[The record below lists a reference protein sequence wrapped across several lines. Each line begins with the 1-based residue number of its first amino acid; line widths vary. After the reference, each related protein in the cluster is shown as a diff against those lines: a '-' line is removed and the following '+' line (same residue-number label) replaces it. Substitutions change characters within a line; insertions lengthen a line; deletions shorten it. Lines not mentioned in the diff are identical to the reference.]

1 MDMVNMDIGN
11 QHDRKGAVWA
21 GHEGV
26 ATSSGVTT
34 RLSGSNQKAC
44 AARAMIASAAIPHI
58 HFRLFPMAIHCMG
71 FGNKK
76 AAPCEAA
83 FYFIRVRI
91 I

>member
-1 MDMVNMDIGN
+1 
-11 QHDRKGAVWA
+11 
-21 GHEGV
+21 
-26 ATSSGVTT
+26 
-34 RLSGSNQKAC
+34 
-44 AARAMIASAAIPHI
+44 MIASAAIPHI